1 MLARLGVR
9 VRPPEQ
15 IISPEE
21 EAMHRDIV
29 EAGGDDREDFES
41 YLAEFERSRQDR
53 DLPFRE

>member
-9 VRPPEQ
+9 VSPLEQ
-15 IISPEE
+15 TISPEE
-21 EAMHRDIV
+21 EAMHRAIV

-41 YLAEFERSRQDR
+41 YLAEFERSLQDR